1 MSTSWHPEDGLTADA
16 GEIDTM
22 ARVLEAR
29 HGQLAFEIA
38 EFFAS
43 AHGHKGD
50 APRSWAWNVVA
61 ETIRRRESLREGID
75 NPNDVF

>member
-1 MSTSWHPEDGLTADA
+1 MSTSWHPENGVTADPA
-16 GEIDTM
+16 EIETM

-29 HGQLAFEIA
+29 HGNLAAEIA

-61 ETIRRRESLREGID
+61 ETIRQRDGARHVER
-75 NPNDVF
+75 